1 MFANLKLLTFH
12 GLGTFVRYLCY
23 CKIKKRHIL
32 FNIGGTFSK
41 GPVKPG
47 QLTKGRIGSYRTAF
61 GNRSYQ
67 TYSTKAFHFSAI

>member
-1 MFANLKLLTFH
+1 MVSVLLF
-12 GLGTFVRYLCY
+12 GTYVIV
-23 CKIKKRHIL
+23 KSKKGIY
-32 FNIGGTFSK
+32 FSNIGGTFSK

-47 QLTKGRIGSYRTAF
+47 QLTKGRIGSYRTVF